1 MLNTYNPKHLIEKDI
16 FVAYVTWKIYC
27 LEKLAMFP
35 DILPVKVTEV
45 IKRCTLN
52 HNVKRAII
60 ITTENNN
67 FTLGSNNYFFF
78 LIILL

>member
-1 MLNTYNPKHLIEKDI
+1 MLNTYNSKHLIEKDI
-16 FVAYVTWKIYC
+16 FVVYVTWKIYC
-27 LEKLAMFP
+27 LEKVAMFR

-45 IKRCTLN
+45 IKRCTLT

-67 FTLGSNNYFFF
+67 NFTLGSNNYF
-78 LIILL
+78 LQEYYY

>member
-1 MLNTYNPKHLIEKDI
+1 MSLE
-16 FVAYVTWKIYC
+16 KIYC

-35 DILPVKVTEV
+35 VILPVKVTEV

-67 FTLGSNNYFFF
+67 NFTLGSNNYYLFFF
-78 LIILL
+78 YNNTPLESN